1 LRCEI
6 CGVEIRG
13 TANKVVIDGAT
24 LIACRKCAMRNPS
37 AVVGYV
43 SPQQRSGGGPR
54 YTVPRRVST
63 VRRIPRST
71 IVEEVVDDYAER
83 IREARERMGL
93 TREVLAAMV
102 GEKVSTIRRIESGRL
117 APTIQ
122 LARKLERVLKIKLVE
137 VYEEGEEY
145 GYGEGEEE
153 FELTL
158 GDIVE
163 FKE

>member
-1 LRCEI
+1 MRCEI

-13 TANKVVIDGAT
+13 TAYKVVIDGAT
-24 LIACRKCAMRNPS
+24 LIACRKCALRNPS

-43 SPQQRSGGGPR
+43 SPQPRTGGGPR
-54 YTVPRRVST
+54 RATPRVPVVRRMPRYTV
-63 VRRIPRST
+63 
-71 IVEEVVDDYAER
+71 VEEIVDDYAER
-83 IREARERMGL
+83 IKEARERMGL
-93 TREVLAAMV
+93 TREVLAAMI

-137 VYEEGEEY
+137 VHEEGEEY
-145 GYGEGEEE
+145 GYSEGGEE

>member
-1 LRCEI
+1 MRCEI
-6 CGVEIRG
+6 CGIEIRG
-13 TANKVVIDGAT
+13 TAYKVVIDGAT
-24 LIACRKCAMRNPS
+24 LIACRKCALRNPS
-37 AVVGYV
+37 AVVGYIGARTHRGPRRAPLRTS
-43 SPQQRSGGGPR
+43 SPRRMPR
-54 YTVPRRVST
+54 YTV
-63 VRRIPRST
+63 
-71 IVEEVVDDYAER
+71 VEEIVDDYAEK
-83 IREARERMGL
+83 IREARERIGL

-102 GEKVSTIRRIESGRL
+102 GEKVSTIRRIESGKL

-137 VYEEGEEY
+137 AYEESEEY
-145 GYGEGEEE
+145 RYSEGEEE

>member
-1 LRCEI
+1 
-6 CGVEIRG
+6 
-13 TANKVVIDGAT
+13 
-24 LIACRKCAMRNPS
+24 M
-37 AVVGYV
+37 
-43 SPQQRSGGGPR
+43 PR
-54 YTVPRRVST
+54 YTV
-63 VRRIPRST
+63 
-71 IVEEVVDDYAER
+71 VEEIVDDYAEK
-83 IREARERMGL
+83 IREARERIGL

-102 GEKVSTIRRIESGRL
+102 GEKVSTIRRIESGKL

-137 VYEEGEEY
+137 AYEESEEY
-145 GYGEGEEE
+145 RYSEGEEE